1 MRPGSS
7 LRSFGALAE
16 YRRCLLRGRGREA
29 QGPARLGAS
38 AVDALGRP
46 GSTPETPGPLAI
58 AFGLGDPAAPARPVG
73 PPRPGRRGRPRAVA
87 RCGGGRG
94 VRQANAVESQA
105 LTIAASVRALIA
117 FHLRDS
123 PARKPAKKWVCG
135 CVREGT
141 GGGTPTLR
149 ARQTLQPIVAFGTS
163 GSGIYALSWEKKG
176 GRFDMWTRTNLGAVR
191 RTGRECTSLLQT
203 LILLL

>member
-1 MRPGSS
+1 MRFGSS

-16 YRRCLLRGRGREA
+16 YHRSLLRRRGREA

-58 AFGLGDPAAPARPVG
+58 AFGLGNPTAPARPVG
-73 PPRPGRRGRPRAVA
+73 PPRPSRRGRPRAVA
-87 RCGGGRG
+87 RGGGGGG
-94 VRQANAVESQA
+94 VRQADAVESQA

-123 PARKPAKKWVCG
+123 TARRVSQRRRGCG
-135 CVREGT
+135 GIWCRINHYPPCARGRPYSPSSRSE
-141 GGGTPTLR
+141 LR
-149 ARQTLQPIVAFGTS
+149 AQ
-163 GSGIYALSWEKKG
+163 GSTHYH
-176 GRFDMWTRTNLGAVR
+176 GRRRGADSIC
-191 RTGRECTSLLQT
+191 GRER
-203 LILLL
+203 I